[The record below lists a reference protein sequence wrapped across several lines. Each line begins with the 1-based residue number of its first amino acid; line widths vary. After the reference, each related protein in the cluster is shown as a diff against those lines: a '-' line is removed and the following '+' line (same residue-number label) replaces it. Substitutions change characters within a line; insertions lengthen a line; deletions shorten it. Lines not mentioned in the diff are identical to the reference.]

1 MIVALL
7 IQMELI
13 MRSLKFL
20 LSIMTLSLPML
31 SYANGCGAKWDMAP
45 VFVHVDVL
53 HEGHTIKKL
62 DMGGFKTNGT
72 IMIKEGWGF
81 CIKPDILYAQGHGE
95 LISGSI
101 GIGHVTPITNK
112 LCITPTVGESMT
124 NLRTSYTDHS
134 LAPFGISRVHLKER
148 FRSTAPFIA
157 LEATYKIC
165 EGLRIGGSF
174 MYSWSR
180 CHTRLENNSLE
191 LVKKIKS
198 HSAGP
203 TWSALIEKDLNECW
217 SVNAGASYNS
227 SLDKS
232 KKEGLRGYGFKLGVA
247 RWF

>member
-1 MIVALL
+1 
-7 IQMELI
+7 

-20 LSIMTLSLPML
+20 LSVIALSLPLL

-101 GIGHVTPITNK
+101 GIGHVTPITDK

-124 NLRTSYTDHS
+124 NLRTSYTDKES
-134 LAPFGISRVHLKER
+134 FIQYGLKRVHLKNR
-148 FRSTAPFIA
+148 FRSTAPFVA

-165 EGLRIGGSF
+165 DGFRVGASF

-180 CHTRLENNSLE
+180 CHTRLENKHIKLGDQTIKI
-191 LVKKIKS
+191 VKKSKS
-198 HSAGP
+198 NSAGP
-203 TWSALIEKDLNECW
+203 TWSAMIEKDLSECW
-217 SVNAGASYNS
+217 SVNAGVSYNS
-227 SLDKS
+227 SLDSS